1 MPNQTKKRK
10 IPKPKKRIN
19 IDTVVQNKITGKPV
33 IFETVFQK
41 QPVIKDLRIIESKS
55 DLLKELLG
63 SRISKN
69 VKDKIS
75 SGEEQLSTKPNC
87 YFGPFRDN
95 ALISKINVVI
105 GQTQNARWYH
115 GDFFND
121 NPDSARYKP
130 FYGNLPLSDEKPA
143 YNYTPG
149 LYSGTDG
156 SGYINFTLDKISYS
170 GKYGGTIELL
180 FMANEDVGFE
190 LRKGQ
195 IIWDV
200 KDLKMKVFV
209 TPTCQ
214 GLTSPHTAYNSGNVM
229 CELETS
235 EYTAYSLISNRVSIL
250 DDLKNQEY
258 NDTLKTLSNK
268 IASDIQQVAR
278 RFTGGFLWS
287 KFPDLLGVTSYVTG
301 INISD
306 DFIDIKRRDAEI
318 MVSFSFRCED
328 CTSDDYDIFIKHH
341 LVLTLRSL
349 YIQYIAFEREV
360 ITNPDR
366 TFDVPNHEDTPYVP
380 IALWSLS
387 DFVYVPR
394 IYINVS
400 GYSTQYT
407 YDAAIRTVSYI
418 FNIDYN
424 KLNEAVKNGQ
434 TGLIERIRVY
444 ESSVILNDNRP
455 AHYII
460 CIDINLIKR

>member
-1 MPNQTKKRK
+1 MPNQIKKRK
-10 IPKPKKRIN
+10 ILKPKKRIN
-19 IDTVVQNKITGKPV
+19 IDSVIQNKTTGKPV

-41 QPVIKDLRIIESKS
+41 QPVFKDLRIIESKN

-69 VKDKIS
+69 VKDTIPK
-75 SGEEQLSTKPNC
+75 GDWQLHTKPNS

-95 ALISKINVVI
+95 ALLNKISIVI

-121 NPDSARYKP
+121 NPDSDRYKP
-130 FYGNLPLSDEKPA
+130 FYGNLPISDEKPA

-149 LYSGTDG
+149 LYSGADG

-190 LRKGQ
+190 FRKGQ
-195 IIWDV
+195 IIWDA
-200 KDLKMKVFV
+200 KILILKVFV

-214 GLTSPHTAYNSGNVM
+214 GLTSPHSAYSLGSVM
-229 CELETS
+229 CELEAS
-235 EYTAYSLISNRVSIL
+235 AYTAYSLISNRISIL
-250 DDLKNQEY
+250 DDLKTQEY

-268 IASDIQQVAR
+268 IASDIQQIAR

-287 KFPDLLGVTSYVTG
+287 IFPDLLGITSYVTG
-301 INISD
+301 LNISD

-318 MVSFSFRCED
+318 MVSVSFRCED

-341 LVLTLRSL
+341 LVLTLRSM
-349 YIQYIAFEREV
+349 YIHYVANESEV
-360 ITNPDR
+360 ISNPDR

-380 IALWSLS
+380 IALWPFTNFMYL
-387 DFVYVPR
+387 PR
-394 IYINVS
+394 IYIYVY
-400 GYSTQYT
+400 GYSTQFT
-407 YDAAIRTVSYI
+407 YDAAIASSTLL

-424 KLNEAVKNGQ
+424 KLNEAVNVGQ

-444 ESSVILNDNRP
+444 ESSVIINDNRP